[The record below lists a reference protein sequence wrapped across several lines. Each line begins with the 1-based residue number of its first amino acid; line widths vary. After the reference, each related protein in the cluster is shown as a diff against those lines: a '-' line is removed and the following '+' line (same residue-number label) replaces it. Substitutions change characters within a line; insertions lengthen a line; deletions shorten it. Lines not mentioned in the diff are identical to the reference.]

1 MLARLHSHAVLG
13 MEACP
18 VEVETDLGWGLPA
31 FNIVGLPDTAVRES
45 RERVRAGM
53 ANSGY
58 DFPLRRI
65 TVNLAPADVR
75 KEGPCFDLPIALSL
89 LAASGQLKAGHLE
102 QYSAAGELSLD
113 GAVRRVSGALSMAE
127 GARKTGHRGILLP
140 AANASE
146 AALVEGIEVIAVEN
160 LKQAVEFLTGETTIT
175 PTRVDTAGLLAAAG
189 SGNLDL
195 ADVKGQEH
203 ARRALEVCAAGGH
216 NLLMIGPPGSGKTM
230 LARRLPSI
238 LPPLDIREAIE
249 VTRIYS
255 VAGLL
260 SDGKA
265 LVARRPFRSPHH
277 TISHV
282 GLAGGGGKPR
292 PGEITLSH
300 LGVLFLD
307 ELPEFSRVAL
317 ETLRQPMEDG
327 RVAISRALARV
338 TYPASF
344 MLVAA
349 MNPCPCGHLG
359 DSRKECVCPPHKVAS
374 YRGRVSG
381 PLMDRIDV
389 AVEVPSLSK
398 KEMLS
403 ERQREASAPVA
414 VRVAAA
420 RKCQSARFGSERAR
434 QPARPVSA
442 QATETAK
449 SLSTDTPVAVDA
461 TEAGVFCNAQM
472 TSGQAE
478 RYCRLDASAS
488 QLLESAIDRLG
499 LSARAH
505 HRILKVART
514 IADLDGAADIGS
526 AHLAEAISYR
536 SIDRRGWDGL

>member
-1 MLARLHSHAVLG
+1 MLARLHSHTVLG
-13 MEACP
+13 MEAYP

-31 FNIVGLPDTAVRES
+31 FSIVGLPDAAVRES

-75 KEGPCFDLPIALSL
+75 KAGPAFDLPIALSL
-89 LAASGQLKAGHLE
+89 LAASEQLKSDTLPE
-102 QYSAAGELSLD
+102 YSAAGELSLD
-113 GAVRRVSGALSMAE
+113 GTVRRIHGALSIAE
-127 GARKTGHRGILLP
+127 GARRSGHRGVLLP
-140 AANASE
+140 AANSTE
-146 AALVEGIEVIAVEN
+146 AALVEGIEIIAIDN
-160 LKQAVEFLTGETTIT
+160 LTQAVEFLQNQTAIAPAT
-175 PTRVDTAGLLAAAG
+175 VDVHSLLAQDAACR
-189 SGNLDL
+189 LDL

-216 NLLMIGPPGSGKTM
+216 NLLMMGPPGSGKTM

-260 SDGKA
+260 NEDRS
-265 LVARRPFRSPHH
+265 LISNRPFRSPHH
-277 TISHV
+277 TISHI
-282 GLAGGGGKPR
+282 GLTGGGGTPR
-292 PGEITLSH
+292 PGEVSLSH

-307 ELPEFSRVAL
+307 ELPEFSRAAL

-327 RVAISRALARV
+327 HVAISRALARV

-359 DSRKECVCPPHKVAS
+359 DSRQQCVCLPHRIAS

-389 AVEVPSLSK
+389 AVEVPGLTRK
-398 KEMLS
+398 QMLS
-403 ERQREASAPVA
+403 SGRRELSSAIA
-414 VRVAAA
+414 DRVAAA
-420 RKCQSARFGSERAR
+420 RERQAVRFSEETGK
-434 QPARPVSA
+434 VSA
-442 QATETAK
+442 ASRRRSAETAAE
-449 SLSTDTPVAVDA
+449 TI
-461 TEAGVFCNAQM
+461 FCNARMSSAQV
-472 TSGQAE
+472 E
-478 RYCRLDASAS
+478 KFCRLDASAA
-488 QLLESAIDRLG
+488 QLLGTAIDRLG

-514 IADLDGAADIGS
+514 IADLDGAAGITP
-526 AHLAEAISYR
+526 AHLAEAVSYR
-536 SIDRRGWDGL
+536 SIDRKGWDGN

>member
-13 MEACP
+13 MEACS

-31 FNIVGLPDTAVRES
+31 FSIVGLPDAAVRES

-53 ANSGY
+53 ANSGF

-75 KEGPCFDLPIALSL
+75 KEGPSFDLPIALSL
-89 LAASGQLKAGHLE
+89 LAASGQLRAGRLTE
-102 QYSAAGELSLD
+102 YSAAGELSLD
-113 GAVRRVSGALSMAE
+113 GSVRRIDGALSLAE
-127 GARKTGHRGILLP
+127 GARRAGHRGVLLP
-140 AANASE
+140 AGNARE
-146 AALVEGIEVIAVEN
+146 AALVDGVEVIAVET
-160 LKQAVEFLTGETTIT
+160 LKQAVEFLQDEIAI
-175 PTRVDTAGLLAAAG
+175 PPARVDAGAMLAAGRG
-189 SGNLDL
+189 SRLDL

-249 VTRIYS
+249 ITRIYS

-260 SDGKA
+260 RNGLS
-265 LVARRPFRSPHH
+265 LVTSRPFRSPHH

-282 GLAGGGGKPR
+282 GLAGGGSSPR
-292 PGEITLSH
+292 PGEISLSH

-307 ELPEFSRVAL
+307 ELPEFSRIAL

-327 RVAISRALARV
+327 TVAISRALARMV
-338 TYPASF
+338 YPASF
-344 MLVAA
+344 MLVAS

-359 DSRKECVCPPHKVAS
+359 DTRRPCSCPPHRIAA
-374 YRGRVSG
+374 YRGRISG

-389 AVEVPSLSK
+389 AVEVPGLDR
-398 KEMLS
+398 KEML
-403 ERQREASAPVA
+403 RQGPREGSAA
-414 VRVAAA
+414 VAARVGAA
-420 RKCQSARFGSERAR
+420 RERQSARLGDS
-434 QPARPVSA
+434 
-442 QATETAK
+442 
-449 SLSTDTPVAVDA
+449 
-461 TEAGVFCNAQM
+461 GIFCNAQM
-472 TSGQAE
+472 DPAQTE
-478 RYCRLDASAS
+478 RGCRLAPAAA
-488 QLLESAIDRLG
+488 QLLENAIDRLA

-514 IADLDGAADIGS
+514 IADLDAAGEIGP

-536 SIDRRGWDGL
+536 RIDRKGWDGT

>member
-31 FNIVGLPDTAVRES
+31 FSIVGLPDAAVRES
-45 RERVRAGM
+45 KERVRAGM

-75 KEGPCFDLPIALSL
+75 KEGPAFDLPIALSL
-89 LAASGQLKAGHLE
+89 LAASSQLRAAGNGGGGAPAAPCGGRIE
-102 QYSAAGELSLD
+102 TYSAAGELSLD
-113 GAVRRVSGALSMAE
+113 GSVRSINGALSMAE
-127 GARKTGHRGILLP
+127 GARRLGHRGILVP
-140 AANASE
+140 AENAGE
-146 AALVEGIEVIAVEN
+146 AALVDGVEVIPVAT
-160 LKQAVEFLTGETTIT
+160 LKQAVEFLRGKAAIR
-175 PTRVDTAGLLAAAG
+175 PAGVDAAAMLAAGNG
-189 SGNLDL
+189 SRLDL
-195 ADVKGQEH
+195 ADVKGQAH

-238 LPPLDIREAIE
+238 LPPLGIREAIE

-260 SDGKA
+260 GDGMP
-265 LVARRPFRSPHH
+265 LITRRPFRSPHH

-282 GLAGGGGKPR
+282 GLAGGGGSPR
-292 PGEITLSH
+292 PGEISLSH

-327 RVAISRALARV
+327 TVAIARALARV
-338 TYPASF
+338 VYPASF
-344 MLVAA
+344 MLVAS

-359 DSRKECVCPPHKVAS
+359 DSRRSCTCPPHRVAA

-381 PLMDRIDV
+381 PLLDRIDV
-389 AVEVPSLSK
+389 AVEVPGLDK
-398 KEMLS
+398 AEMLRS
-403 ERQREASAPVA
+403 GPREPSAAVAARVEEARRRQSARLEDSGIFCNAGMDASQAERCCRLEP
-414 VRVAAA
+414 AAA
-420 RKCQSARFGSERAR
+420 R
-434 QPARPVSA
+434 
-442 QATETAK
+442 
-449 SLSTDTPVAVDA
+449 
-461 TEAGVFCNAQM
+461 
-472 TSGQAE
+472 
-478 RYCRLDASAS
+478 
-488 QLLESAIDRLG
+488 LLENAIDRLG

-514 IADLDGAADIGS
+514 IADLDGAAGIAA
-526 AHLAEAISYR
+526 AHLAEAVSYR
-536 SIDRRGWDGL
+536 SIDRKGWDGT

>member
-1 MLARLHSHAVLG
+1 VIG
-13 MEACP
+13 MDAHP

-31 FNIVGLPDTAVRES
+31 FSIVGLPDAAVRES

-65 TVNLAPADVR
+65 TVNLAPADLR
-75 KEGPCFDLPIALSL
+75 KAGPAFDLPIALSL
-89 LAASGQLKAGHLE
+89 LAASEQLKSGRLAE
-102 QYSAAGELSLD
+102 YSAAGELSLD
-113 GAVRRVSGALSMAE
+113 GTVRRITGALSIAE
-127 GARKTGHRGILLP
+127 GARRTGHRGVLLP
-140 AANASE
+140 AANAAE
-146 AALVEGIEVIAVEN
+146 AALVDGVEVIAIDT
-160 LKQAVEFLTGETTIT
+160 LTQAVEFLQGQTSIV
-175 PTRVDTAGLLAAAG
+175 PAAVDAVSLLAKGAA
-189 SGNLDL
+189 SRLDL

-216 NLLMIGPPGSGKTM
+216 NLLMMGPPGSGKTM

-260 SDGKA
+260 NEGRS
-265 LVARRPFRSPHH
+265 LISTRPFRSPHH
-277 TISHV
+277 TISHI
-282 GLAGGGGKPR
+282 GLTGGGGTPK
-292 PGEITLSH
+292 PGEVSLSH

-327 RVAISRALARV
+327 QVAISRALARV

-359 DSRKECVCPPHKVAS
+359 DSRQQCICLPHRIAS

-389 AVEVPSLSK
+389 AVEVPGLSRK
-398 KEMLS
+398 QMLS
-403 ERQREASAPVA
+403 SGKREPSSAIADRVNAARERQAARFSLDSAGAGKLA
-414 VRVAAA
+414 VRN
-420 RKCQSARFGSERAR
+420 
-434 QPARPVSA
+434 PADA
-442 QATETAK
+442 ATEN
-449 SLSTDTPVAVDA
+449 
-461 TEAGVFCNAQM
+461 VFCNAQM
-472 TSGQAE
+472 SSSQAE
-478 RYCRLDASAS
+478 RFCRLDATAG
-488 QLLESAIDRLG
+488 QLLGAAIDRLG

-505 HRILKVART
+505 HRILKVSRT
-514 IADLDGAADIGS
+514 IADLDGAADIGP

-536 SIDRRGWDGL
+536 SIDRKGWHGN